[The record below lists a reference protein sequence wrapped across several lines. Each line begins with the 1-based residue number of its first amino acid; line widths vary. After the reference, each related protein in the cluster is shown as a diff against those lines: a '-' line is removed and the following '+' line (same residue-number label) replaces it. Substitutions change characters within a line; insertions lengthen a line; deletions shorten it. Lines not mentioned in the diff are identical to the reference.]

1 MNAGHLAVAVISLS
15 AGAAQAQPQVEAE
28 PQVGARLAVALES
41 ARGRTGAGFRNG
53 MAGLRVDLVFAPRV
67 SLGGYFGYT
76 DLKGKAG
83 RAHALL
89 SYAQIEYQAPLARFL
104 DLRVPL
110 RFATGYLA
118 RNGPVLRASAGLA
131 IALSRRIDLITELV
145 TPMAWVTNGQ
155 TVFSTNVS
163 LEVAMRF

>member
-1 MNAGHLAVAVISLS
+1 VSVAALAVTAITLS
-15 AGAAQAQPQVEAE
+15 AANLAAPPEGE

-41 ARGRTGAGFRNG
+41 ARGHTGAGFRNG
-53 MAGLRVDLVFAPRV
+53 LAGLRVDLVFAPRV
-67 SLGGYFGYT
+67 SLGGYFGYA
-76 DLKGKAG
+76 DLKAKEG

-89 SYAQIEYQAPLARFL
+89 SYAQLEYQAPLSRFL

-118 RNGPVLRASAGLA
+118 RNGPILRASAGLA
-131 IALSRRIDLITELV
+131 VALSRRVDLVTELV

-163 LEVAMRF
+163 IEVSMRF